1 MADDLSC
8 VLWQPGT
15 DSDSLLVDSTV
26 SCLIGP
32 VLSAAPA
39 TVLRRLARAARMAGR
54 GPLLDVSALE
64 LGPFVGAVPVPVLPS
79 LTLVDGVVLP
89 LPLAVA
95 HVLAG
100 APLDLLPPDP
110 HTGQPV
116 AVIGLGAP
124 HRGLIVGPAPVHWV
138 YAFLVLHLLDLG
150 PGLAWALPARSYSA
164 VFVPRLM
171 FSRLSSAYALALIV
185 GLAGRGLDLARL
197 ASDPQFFFSACR
209 SFSRG
214 LDPAGRALEAAL
226 SGARS

>member
-8 VLWQPGT
+8 VLWQPGR
-15 DSDSLLVDSTV
+15 DSDSPLVDSTV
-26 SCLIGP
+26 SCLMGP

-39 TVLRRLARAARMAGR
+39 TVLRRLESSARSVGR
-54 GPLLDVSALE
+54 GPLLDVSGLE
-64 LGPFVGAVPVPVLPS
+64 LGPFAGAVPVPVLPS
-79 LTLVDGVVLP
+79 LTLVDGVVLA
-89 LPLAVA
+89 LPMAVA
-95 HVLAG
+95 HALAG
-100 APLDLLPPDP
+100 APLDLVPPDP
-110 HTGQPV
+110 HTGQPL

-124 HRGLIVGPAPVHWV
+124 HGGLIVGPAPVHWV

-209 SFSRG
+209 SFSQC
-214 LDPAGRALEAAL
+214 LDPADCELEAAF